1 MSVEL
6 RSARAV
12 PPGRIIKR
20 ELEARG
26 WSQKY
31 LSEILGRPESKI
43 SPIIAGKKQITPE
56 MAIALGEAFGTSSEL
71 WINLESNYRLHL
83 AEDATERGAVTRRLR
98 LRQYLPIAELVKR
111 GWLPDT
117 QDQDELEDAVCALL
131 GVSSLGAIPRL
142 AASFR
147 GANRA
152 TVSIPSLVA
161 WCQRARS
168 LAARLTVSKFS
179 ATRFRSGCINELLS
193 LSASLDGVP
202 RVREV
207 LGSYGVRFVVL
218 RHLPQTYLDGVVL
231 YLNHQPVVGLTLRYD
246 RVDSFWFSLM
256 HELGHIYAGHAGEFL
271 DELDPEAAAS
281 SDPEEEESNRLAA
294 EWLVPSQPLARFTE
308 AVRPYYSRAHVESFA
323 ASIARHPGIVAGRLH
338 RMGEIPHKNLRPL
351 LERVS
356 PAFSAIVAE

>member
-1 MSVEL
+1 MSAEL
-6 RSARAV
+6 RSARAL
-12 PPGRIIKR
+12 PPGRIIRR

-31 LSEILGRPESKI
+31 LAEILGRPESKI

-56 MAIALGEAFGTSSEL
+56 MAIALSEAFGTSAEL
-71 WINLESNYRLHL
+71 WINLESNYRLRL
-83 AEDATERGAVTRRLR
+83 AEDATERGTVARRLR

-117 QDQDELEDAVCALL
+117 QDQDELESAVCDLL
-131 GVSSLGAIPRL
+131 GVSNLGAVPRL

-152 TVSIPSLVA
+152 TASIPALVA
-161 WCQRARS
+161 WCQHARS
-168 LAARLTVSKFS
+168 LAAGLTVSKFS
-179 ATRFRSGCINELLS
+179 ATRFRSGCIDEVLS
-193 LSASLDGVP
+193 LTAGLDGVP

-231 YLNHQPVVGLTLRYD
+231 YLNRQPVVGLTLRYD

-256 HELGHIYAGHAGEFL
+256 HELGHIYAGHVGEFL
-271 DELDPEAAAS
+271 DELDPESAS

-294 EWLVPSQPLARFTE
+294 EWLVPGQPLARFAQ

-356 PAFSAIVAE
+356 PQLGAVVAE